1 MKRFEVIVSEQA
13 KQQLVSHAAFLARV
27 SPDAARKLTAE
38 FGKAAHSLEAMPQ
51 RCPWLRG
58 DYIPR
63 GMYRQLVFDKRYMLI
78 FQVRD
83 GCVLIDYVIDCRQ
96 DYGWLI
102 E

>member
-1 MKRFEVIVSEQA
+1 MESFEVVVSEQA
-13 KQQLVSHAAFLARV
+13 KQQLISHAAFLAKV
-27 SPDAARKLTAE
+27 SPDAARRLTAE
-38 FGKAAHSLEAMPQ
+38 FGKAARSLEIMPQ

-63 GMYRQLVFDKRYMLI
+63 GMYRQLVFGKRYMLI

-83 GCVLIDYVIDCRQ
+83 GRVFIDYVIDCRQ